1 MTVVVTPRACSYCA
15 HTYAN
20 PCDGKD
26 SKCQNKL
33 FIDGKLP
40 GISPPA
46 KGNQHPVV
54 QPKARERVPLVK
66 KRERVPLVKKS
77 KARVPLKR

>member
-1 MTVVVTPRACSYCA
+1 MNVVTPRACSYCA

-26 SKCQNKL
+26 ERCQNKL

-46 KGNQHPVV
+46 AGNQHPV
-54 QPKARERVPLVK
+54 QGKAARVPLKAKTPRVPLVK
-66 KRERVPLVKKS
+66 KT
-77 KARVPLKR
+77 ARVRLKK

>member
-1 MTVVVTPRACSYCA
+1 MTPVVTPRDCSYCA
-15 HTYAN
+15 HKYAN

-26 SKCQNKL
+26 DKCQNKL

-54 QPKARERVPLVK
+54 EA
-66 KRERVPLVKKS
+66 KRERVPLVKKARVPLVKKT

>member
-1 MTVVVTPRACSYCA
+1 MAVVSPRACSYCA

-20 PCDGKD
+20 PCDGND
-26 SKCQNKL
+26 DKCQNKL

-46 KGNQHPVV
+46 VGNKHPV
-54 QPKARERVPLVK
+54 QPTKAARVPLTSKAKRVPLVK
-66 KRERVPLVKKS
+66 KT
-77 KARVPLKR
+77 ARVPLKK